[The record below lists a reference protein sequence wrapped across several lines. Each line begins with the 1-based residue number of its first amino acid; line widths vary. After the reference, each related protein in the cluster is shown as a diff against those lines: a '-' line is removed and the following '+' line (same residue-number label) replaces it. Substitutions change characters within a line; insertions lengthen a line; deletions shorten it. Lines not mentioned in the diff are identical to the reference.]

1 VADPGLGREPL
12 VVRPAAVQPHP
23 IPGRVLVIGAYSP
36 NRPAHRYRRLL
47 RTRPGVRRPPPR
59 AVSRRGIPLGFLA
72 AGPQS
77 GCGARPGIEH
87 RAVRRALGA
96 AARARGG
103 ERRRDVFHLRGPQGH
118 RLRRAATAYAPGAGR
133 CRTARGPRR
142 VALPDGPAPL
152 ALAPGAQSAAIRS
165 APSVSMIAPMM
176 MRYHNT
182 VMIHRFFTHP

>member
-1 VADPGLGREPL
+1 
-12 VVRPAAVQPHP
+12 
-23 IPGRVLVIGAYSP
+23 
-36 NRPAHRYRRLL
+36 
-47 RTRPGVRRPPPR
+47 
-59 AVSRRGIPLGFLA
+59 
-72 AGPQS
+72 
-77 GCGARPGIEH
+77 IEH

-133 CRTARGPRR
+133 CRTARGRGR

-182 VMIHRFFTHP
+182 VMIHRFFTHPWRLPSPSAPAPPARVVVWTTRGIMTTQITRHHGHSPCNTNIAWYCR